1 MSRWADGL
9 ATALVAG
16 APLVAAAMMFGL
28 SEAGTVAI
36 SVASIAAFSSA
47 VSAWLANRS
56 HRDVRDRIGNPNG
69 HGNVV
74 QMIERLLSNQTS
86 LLSGQTSQDARLAG
100 HDSTIAAVIAQV
112 SELAASVVELTAIV
126 DQVRTGCVGIR
137 VGEDRIESRVAE
149 IARHADTDRRRSD

>member
-1 MSRWADGL
+1 MSRWVDGL
-9 ATALVAG
+9 AAAMVAG
-16 APLVAAAMMFGL
+16 APLLAAALMFGL

-47 VSAWLANRS
+47 LSAWLANRS
-56 HRDVRDRIGNPNG
+56 HRDVRERIGTPNG

-74 QMIERLLSNQTS
+74 QMMER

-112 SELAASVVELTAIV
+112 SELAASVVELTALV

-137 VGEDRIESRVAE
+137 AGEDRIESRVSE

>member
-1 MSRWADGL
+1 MSRWVEGL
-9 ATALVAG
+9 AAGMVAG
-16 APLVAAAMMFGL
+16 APLLAAALMFGL

-47 VSAWLANRS
+47 LSAWLANRS
-56 HRDVRDRIGNPNG
+56 HRDLRERIGTPNG

-74 QMIERLLSNQTS
+74 QMMER
-86 LLSGQTSQDARLAG
+86 LLSGQTAQDTRLAG

-112 SELAASVVELTAIV
+112 SELASSVVELTAIV

-137 VGEDRIESRVAE
+137 AGDDRIESRITE
-149 IARHADTDRRRSD
+149 IARHTDTNRRTND

>member
-16 APLVAAAMMFGL
+16 APLLAAALMFGL

-56 HRDVRDRIGNPNG
+56 HRDVRDRIGTPNG

-74 QMIERLLSNQTS
+74 QMMER
-86 LLSGQTSQDARLAG
+86 LLSGQTSQDARLAR

-126 DQVRTGCVGIR
+126 DQVRTGCAGIR
-137 VGEDRIESRVAE
+137 AGEDRIESRVAE
-149 IARHADTDRRRSD
+149 IARHTTTDRRTSD

>member
-1 MSRWADGL
+1 MSRWVEGL
-9 ATALVAG
+9 AAGMVAG
-16 APLVAAAMMFGL
+16 APLLAAALMFGL

-47 VSAWLANRS
+47 ISAWLANRS

-74 QMIERLLSNQTS
+74 QMMER

-100 HDSTIAAVIAQV
+100 HDSTIAAVIEQV
-112 SELAASVVELTAIV
+112 SELAASVVELTALV

-137 VGEDRIESRVAE
+137 AGEERIESRVAE

>member
-1 MSRWADGL
+1 MSRWVDGL
-9 ATALVAG
+9 AAAMVAG
-16 APLVAAAMMFGL
+16 APLLAAALMFGL

-47 VSAWLANRS
+47 LSAWLANRS
-56 HRDVRDRIGNPNG
+56 RRDVRDVRERIGTPNG

-74 QMIERLLSNQTS
+74 QMMER

-112 SELAASVVELTAIV
+112 SELAASVVELTALV

-137 VGEDRIESRVAE
+137 AGEDRIESRVSE

>member
-1 MSRWADGL
+1 MSRWVEGL
-9 ATALVAG
+9 AAGVVAG
-16 APLVAAAMMFGL
+16 APLLAAALMFGL

-47 VSAWLANRS
+47 ISAWLANRS

-74 QMIERLLSNQTS
+74 QMMER
-86 LLSGQTSQDARLAG
+86 LLSGQTSQDARLAR

-126 DQVRTGCVGIR
+126 DQVRTGCAGIR
-137 VGEDRIESRVAE
+137 AGEDRIESRVSE
-149 IARHADTDRRRSD
+149 IARHTATDRRCGD